1 MNLLIS
7 IDLYKTN
14 IKTLYLAF
22 PGWRQTKPS
31 KGGLCALWL
40 ILLVI
45 KLNANTCN
53 WIALFACNEVYQN
66 NNKFNNQFNSCHV
79 IIRYIYIVIKRMLC
93 VSNGNLNLNNH
104 KKVIFRN
111 VLLALNDKWFEQIL
125 YFILTNLIN
134 IYYRINLRIYY
145 QYSVYNNILHKSLIS
160 FKRNNEI
167 PW

>member
-1 MNLLIS
+1 
-7 IDLYKTN
+7 
-14 IKTLYLAF
+14 
-22 PGWRQTKPS
+22 
-31 KGGLCALWL
+31 
-40 ILLVI
+40 
-45 KLNANTCN
+45 
-53 WIALFACNEVYQN
+53 
-66 NNKFNNQFNSCHV
+66 
-79 IIRYIYIVIKRMLC
+79 MLC

-167 PW
+167 P

>member
-1 MNLLIS
+1 
-7 IDLYKTN
+7 
-14 IKTLYLAF
+14 
-22 PGWRQTKPS
+22 
-31 KGGLCALWL
+31 
-40 ILLVI
+40 
-45 KLNANTCN
+45 
-53 WIALFACNEVYQN
+53 
-66 NNKFNNQFNSCHV
+66 
-79 IIRYIYIVIKRMLC
+79 MLC

-125 YFILTNLIN
+125 YFILTKKIN

-167 PW
+167 P